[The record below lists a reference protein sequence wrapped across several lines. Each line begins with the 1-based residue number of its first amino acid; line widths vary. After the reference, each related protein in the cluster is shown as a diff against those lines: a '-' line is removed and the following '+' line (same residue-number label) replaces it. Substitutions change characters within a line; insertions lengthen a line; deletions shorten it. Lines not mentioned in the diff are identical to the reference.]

1 MPLQATSGAASYDAF
16 GGGVPVTPVY
26 IEDVMSV
33 WLYTGNGSTQTITNG
48 IDLAGEGGLVW
59 IKNRNSAYD
68 HYLANT
74 AVGIGSKMASNTT
87 AASVLD
93 FSLSTGSSGFSI
105 SASGPGTV
113 NETGQNFASWTF
125 RKAPKFFDVVTY
137 TGNGANRNIA
147 HSLGSVPGCIIVK
160 STDTS
165 ADWQVYHRSN
175 ANTQYMV
182 LNRTA
187 AVATGTTR
195 WNSTTP
201 TDTVFSLGTDTTV
214 NASGSTY
221 VAYLFA
227 HDAGGFGLEGTDNV
241 ISCGSFTTD
250 GSGNATVNL
259 GYEPQWVLIKQTNAG
274 SNWMI
279 HDSMRGMSLTTY
291 AELSPN
297 ISNAE
302 NAGVSEYVVPQA
314 TGFKAIISPNNPFIY
329 IAIRRGPMKVP
340 TDGTK
345 VFQAGIYTGN
355 AGFPTITTG
364 SNSISDLVLFKPRT
378 TTSFNDYIAE
388 TALTRKRFFTNSPDM
403 EGGPEIYEYL
413 SNGFSISN
421 SLRVNASGVP
431 YVYQAFRRAP
441 KFADVVCW
449 TNSAPGQSV
458 SHNLAAAPE
467 LILVKRRQNSEDWQ
481 VYAATLGASAY
492 LVLNSTAA
500 AVTGNTN
507 RWNGTSPTASVFTTG
522 GYFSS
527 EPYIAYLFASC
538 PGVSKVGSYTG
549 NGSSQTIDC
558 GFTGGARFVMVKRT
572 NSTGNWLVVDTARGL
587 VSAGDPTLYL
597 NSTAQELLF
606 NDWIDPDSS
615 GFIVNQVATTNAN
628 VSGSN
633 YIFLAIA

>member
-1 MPLQATSGAASYDAF
+1 MAAAGA
-16 GGGVPVTPVY
+16 GGDNLY
-26 IEDVMSV
+26 IEDVFSTY
-33 WLYTGNGSTQTITNG
+33 LYTGNASTQTITNG

-59 IKNRNSAYD
+59 GKRRNASGNHFLSDTTRGATKNLKSDLTSAEQTGN
-68 HYLANT
+68 A
-74 AVGIGSKMASNTT
+74 
-87 AASVLD
+87 
-93 FSLSTGSSGFSI
+93 LSAFTSSGFSLATTGALN
-105 SASGPGTV
+105 ASGDTY
-113 NETGQNFASWTF
+113 ASWTF

-137 TGNGANRNIA
+137 TGTGNTQTIA
-147 HSLGSVPGCIIVK
+147 HNLGSVPGCIIVK
-160 STDTS
+160 AISTAS
-165 ADWQVYHRSN
+165 NWCVYHRGIG
-175 ANTQYMV
+175 NTQFLS
-182 LNRTA
+182 LNLTNA
-187 AVATGTTR
+187 AATLSMWGNTDPT
-195 WNSTTP
+195 STTF
-201 TDTVFSLGTDTTV
+201 TTGGFQAVGELGTQ
-214 NASGSTY
+214 Y
-221 VAYLFA
+221 VAYIFA
-227 HDAGGFGLEGTDNV
+227 HDAGGFGLTGTDNV
-241 ISCGSFTTD
+241 ISCGSYTSD

-259 GYEPQWVLIKQTNAG
+259 GYEPQWVMVKAAG
-274 SNWMI
+274 TSSQWFI
-279 HDSMRGMSLTTY
+279 WDTMRGLNMTNDSPLNADSSS
-291 AELSPN
+291 AESTSIADRIDPT
-297 ISNAE
+297 
-302 NAGVSEYVVPQA
+302 A
-314 TGFKAIISPNNPFIY
+314 TGFNMKGFVAFNTQFIY

-421 SLRVNASGVP
+421 SLRVNDSGVP

-449 TNSAPGQSV
+449 TNSSLGQSV

-507 RWNGTSPTASVFTTG
+507 RWNGTPPTASVFTTG
-522 GYFSS
+522 GYFSY
-527 EPYIAYLFASC
+527 EPYIAYLFATC

-549 NGSSQTIDC
+549 TGTASVNQINC
-558 GFTGGARFVMVKRT
+558 GFTTGARFVLVKRT
-572 NSTGNWLVVDTARGL
+572 DSTGDWYVWDTARGI
-587 VSAGDPTLYL
+587 VSGNDPYL
-597 NSTAQELLF
+597 RPNTTAHEVTST
-606 NDWIDPDSS
+606 DWIDPLSS
-615 GFIVNQVATTNAN
+615 GFELSNVGTNNAN
-628 VSGSN
+628 NSGAS